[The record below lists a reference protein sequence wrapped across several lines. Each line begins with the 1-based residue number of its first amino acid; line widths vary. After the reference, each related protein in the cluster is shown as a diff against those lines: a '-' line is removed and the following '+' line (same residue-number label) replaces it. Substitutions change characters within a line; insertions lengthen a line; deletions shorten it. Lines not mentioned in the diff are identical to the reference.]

1 MLMVVSLDLGWSCVL
16 KVNRLSSTDRRGKA
30 VESGVWVL
38 RPSAPSQK
46 QVIHTAGTHPHRIW
60 NQVVFFFCGNLFSLN
75 EITACL
81 RDIWVDHGERSA
93 RWRVKAIVESDPSPK
108 MVAKVR
114 KMFPARSRG
123 RVQGMTVG
131 FDHHV

>member
-1 MLMVVSLDLGWSCVL
+1 LDLGWSCVL
-16 KVNRLSSTDRRGKA
+16 KVNRVSSTDRRVKA
-30 VESGVWVL
+30 MGSGTWAL
-38 RPSAPSQK
+38 RPSAPSQR

-60 NQVVFFFCGNLFSLN
+60 SQAVFFFCGVLISSN

-114 KMFPARSRG
+114 QMFPARSRG
-123 RVQGMTVG
+123 RVQGMTIG
-131 FDHHV
+131 CDHHV

>member
-16 KVNRLSSTDRRGKA
+16 KVNRLSSTYRRGKTM
-30 VESGVWVL
+30 ESGAWAL
-38 RPSAPSQK
+38 LPSPLSQR
-46 QVIHTAGTHPHRIW
+46 QLIHTAGTHPHRIW
-60 NQVVFFFCGNLFSLN
+60 SQAFFFFCGVLSSSI

-93 RWRVKAIVESDPSPK
+93 RWRVKAIIESDPSPK

-114 KMFPARSRG
+114 QMFPARSRG
-123 RVQGMTVG
+123 RVQGVTVG
-131 FDHHV
+131 FDHYV

>member
-1 MLMVVSLDLGWSCVL
+1 M
-16 KVNRLSSTDRRGKA
+16 
-30 VESGVWVL
+30 ESGAWVL
-38 RPSAPSQK
+38 RPSGPPQK
-46 QVIHTAGTHPHRIW
+46 QVIHTAGTHPDRIW
-60 NQVVFFFCGNLFSLN
+60 SQAVFFFCGVLSSSI

-93 RWRVKAIVESDPSPK
+93 RRMVKAIVESDPSPK

-114 KMFPARSRG
+114 QMFPARSRG